1 MTPPLNFL
9 LALSSLRDAWRR
21 NLAAL
26 AGLVLGVGAI
36 VALLALALMVRAEAL
51 RHFDRTGLD
60 VMVLRKTSGAG
71 PQVARQPPAIS
82 LELAESL
89 REALPALQRV
99 APVLARRAPL
109 GWGSRSIQ
117 MEHLGV
123 TEDFFALNDL
133 VAAEGRILTDL
144 DRHAPHVVLGR
155 EQADALR
162 GGSGDE
168 LVGRQ
173 VTIEGKVLTIV
184 GVLAPARGLRLH
196 EGDLNKAVLLPASSF
211 GRVFANAEIGVIY
224 AQHAPE
230 AHPGEA
236 AEAAV
241 DYLRR
246 HVEGLVLDVTSAAAL
261 VEEMERQLRLFALF
275 LGAFGSLALI
285 LGGAGIMNG
294 LLHAVAERR
303 REIGLR
309 RALGATRGDVLSQFL
324 QESLLLS
331 GLGGLLGLGLGSALA
346 WAIARRAGWEFAMPA
361 GPLEL
366 GTALTFAIGAAAGFI
381 PAWQAARLDPV
392 AAMRVDR

>member
-1 MTPPLNFL
+1 MSPPLNFL
-9 LALSSLRDAWRR
+9 LALSSLREAWRR

-26 AGLVLGVGAI
+26 FGLVLGVGAI
-36 VALLALALMVRAEAL
+36 VALLALALMVRTEAL
-51 RHFDRTGLD
+51 RHFERTGLD
-60 VMVLRKTSGAG
+60 VMALRKTSGAG
-71 PQVARQPPAIS
+71 PQAGRQPPAID
-82 LELAESL
+82 LALAEGL
-89 REALPALQRV
+89 REAVPSLQRV
-99 APVLARRAPL
+99 APVLSRRAPL
-109 GWGSRSIQ
+109 GWGGRSIQ

-123 TEDFFALNDL
+123 TEDFFFLNDL
-133 VAAEGRILTDL
+133 VAAEGRTLTEL

-162 GGSGDE
+162 GGRPEE

-173 VTIEGKVLTIV
+173 VTIEGRVLTIV

-224 AQHAPE
+224 AQHV
-230 AHPGEA
+230 PGA
-236 AEAAV
+236 DPGATAEAAV
-241 DYLRR
+241 DHLRR
-246 HVEGLVLDVTSAAAL
+246 HVDGLALEVTSAAAL
-261 VEEMERQLRLFALF
+261 VAEMERQLRLFALF
-275 LGAFGSLALI
+275 FGALGSLALV

-324 QESLLLS
+324 QEALMLS

-346 WAIARRAGWEFAMPA
+346 WGIARQAGWEFAMPV

-366 GTALTFAIGAAAGFI
+366 GTAVAFAVGAAAGFF

-392 AAMRVDR
+392 AAMRLDR